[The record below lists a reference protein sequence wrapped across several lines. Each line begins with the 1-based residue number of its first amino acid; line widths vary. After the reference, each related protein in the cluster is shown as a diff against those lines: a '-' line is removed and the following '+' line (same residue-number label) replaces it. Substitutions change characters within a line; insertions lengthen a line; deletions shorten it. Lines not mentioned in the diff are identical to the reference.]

1 MHRIRQR
8 LTFANVVSVIALFV
22 ALSGGTAV
30 ALNGSNT
37 VFTDDIANDTQPAS
51 GGNPAGGLVAADLRP
66 NSVGSSEVANGS
78 IGGADIADFSLTN
91 QDVGVLFAEVNSN
104 GTLANSSGGGVTTVS
119 YGSGSYD
126 VDFAR
131 NVAACTAVATLGP
144 STGSI
149 LPTGEVSLTDTAGNA
164 ESVSVI
170 TWNSDGTSTNKPFR
184 LVVVC

>member
-1 MHRIRQR
+1 MRRIRQR

-30 ALNGSNT
+30 ALSGSNT
-37 VFTDDIANDTQPAS
+37 VQSDDLGPGSQVTAPD
-51 GGNPAGGLVAADLRP
+51 VAANAVNGTD
-66 NSVGSSEVANGS
+66 VVNGS

-91 QDVGVLFAEVNSN
+91 QDVGVLFAEVNSS

-119 YGSGSYD
+119 YGSGNYD

-144 STGSI
+144 STGAI
-149 LPTGEVSLTDTAGNA
+149 LPPGEVSLTDTPGNA

-170 TWNSDGTSTNKPFR
+170 TWNSDGTSANKPFR

>member
-1 MHRIRQR
+1 MA
-8 LTFANVVSVIALFV
+8 AN
-22 ALSGGTAV
+22 AV
-30 ALNGSNT
+30 NGSD
-37 VFTDDIANDTQPAS
+37 V
-51 GGNPAGGLVAADLRP
+51 V
-66 NSVGSSEVANGS
+66 NGS

-91 QDVGVLFAEVNSN
+91 QDVGVLFAEVNSS

-119 YGSGSYD
+119 HGSGSYD

-149 LPTGEVSLTDTAGNA
+149 LPPGEVSLTDTPGNA
-164 ESVSVI
+164 ESVSVV
-170 TWNSDGTSTNKPFR
+170 TWNSDGTSANKPFR

>member
-1 MHRIRQR
+1 MRRIRAHLSYANAISTLCLFLL
-8 LTFANVVSVIALFV
+8 LT
-22 ALSGGTAV
+22 GGTAV
-30 ALNGSNT
+30 ALNGTNT

-51 GGNPAGGLVAADLRP
+51 GGNPAGGLQAADLRSG
-66 NSVGSSEVANGS
+66 SVGTSEVANNS
-78 IGGADIADFSLTN
+78 LTGADIADFSLTN
-91 QDVGVLFAEVNSN
+91 QDVGVLFAEVNSS

-119 YGSGSYD
+119 HGSGNYD

-131 NVAACTAVATLGP
+131 NVAVCTAVATLGP

-149 LPTGEVSLTDTAGNA
+149 LPPGEVSLTDTPGNA

-170 TWNSDGTSTNKPFR
+170 TWNSDGTSANKPFR